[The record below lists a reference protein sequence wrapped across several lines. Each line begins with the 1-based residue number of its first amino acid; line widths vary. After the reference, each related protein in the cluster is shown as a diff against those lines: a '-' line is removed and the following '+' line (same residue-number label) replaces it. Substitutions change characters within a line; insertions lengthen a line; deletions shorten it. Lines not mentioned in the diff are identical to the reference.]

1 AKKLFIDRELPE
13 IKNLEDWTNNFNQG
27 RGADSEYY
35 KKAVA
40 IGKRLDGSTT
50 KIDISGHSLG
60 GGLASAASIAS
71 GKPGWTFNAAGL
83 NSSTVEKYGG
93 SLVGRED
100 IINAYRVKGEV
111 LTRLQEVDLRQDF
124 IDVNGNLT
132 LLAAKEKLSS
142 HLPDAVGV
150 KHTLD
155 GGVGNMGDRHGIQ
168 QVIDCIEQ
176 EKDDDIATI
185 GHRI

>member
-1 AKKLFIDRELPE
+1 MALQQNRYFRA
-13 IKNLEDWTNNFNQG
+13 F
-27 RGADSEYY
+27 S
-35 KKAVA
+35 
-40 IGKRLDGSTT
+40 
-50 KIDISGHSLG
+50 G

-71 GKPGWTFNAAGL
+71 GKPWWTFNAAGL

-124 IDVNGNLT
+124 IDVNGNLA

-176 EKDDDIATI
+176 EKTMISPQSVTGYSSLMRQVLTCSQRCSSRLD
-185 GHRI
+185 

>member
-1 AKKLFIDRELPE
+1 MPR
-13 IKNLEDWTNNFNQG
+13 
-27 RGADSEYY
+27 
-35 KKAVA
+35 
-40 IGKRLDGSTT
+40 
-50 KIDISGHSLG
+50 
-60 GGLASAASIAS
+60 
-71 GKPGWTFNAAGL
+71 L

-132 LLAAKEKLSS
+132 LLAAKENYRRICRMPLV
-142 HLPDAVGV
+142 LN
-150 KHTLD
+150 TLD

>member
-1 AKKLFIDRELPE
+1 MCLREKIGP
-13 IKNLEDWTNNFNQG
+13 DPRNFNQ
-27 RGADSEYY
+27 R
-35 KKAVA
+35 V
-40 IGKRLDGSTT
+40 
-50 KIDISGHSLG
+50 SLG
-60 GGLASAASIAS
+60 RNDLLIRTFPS

-124 IDVNGNLT
+124 IDVNGNLA

-150 KHTLD
+150 KH
-155 GGVGNMGDRHGIQ
+155 
-168 QVIDCIEQ
+168 
-176 EKDDDIATI
+176 A
-185 GHRI
+185 